1 MTAKRWTLTDDGT
14 RTHVDTLELSQRELG
29 TAALDCTVEKRTLRG
44 GLSEGVEIVEVD
56 NGTCQFTILPTRGLS
71 IWKACIETL
80 PLGWNSPVR
89 GPVHPDFVPQ
99 EEANGLGFL
108 DGFDELLVRCGLLSN
123 GAPEFD
129 PRGHLQYPLHGRVS
143 NRPAHRLE
151 VSCDQETGEI
161 TIEGEVDDRRFHC
174 WNLRLSS
181 QLRTRPGERG
191 FRIVDCITNL
201 SARPICAQLL
211 YHVNFGRPL
220 LQEGSRVVIPFQ
232 RVVPRDA
239 RAAEDIATWDTYQ
252 RPQEAYS
259 EQCYFCRLT
268 ADHQDMTHVMLR
280 NAAGDRGLSMHW
292 NIAQLPYFTLW
303 KNTVAEE
310 DGYVTGLEPATN
322 FPNQR
327 SFEETHGRV
336 LQLPARGSAIFELRL
351 EGHVDTTQ
359 VDRAAE
365 QISSLQEGT
374 KPEVL
379 CKPHPEW
386 CGTSSESD

>member
-1 MTAKRWTLTDDGT
+1 
-14 RTHVDTLELSQRELG
+14 
-29 TAALDCTVEKRTLRG
+29 
-44 GLSEGVEIVEVD
+44 
-56 NGTCQFTILPTRGLS
+56 
-71 IWKACIETL
+71 
-80 PLGWNSPVR
+80 
-89 GPVHPDFVPQ
+89 
-99 EEANGLGFL
+99 
-108 DGFDELLVRCGLLSN
+108 
-123 GAPEFD
+123 
-129 PRGHLQYPLHGRVS
+129 
-143 NRPAHRLE
+143 
-151 VSCDQETGEI
+151 
-161 TIEGEVDDRRFHC
+161 
-174 WNLRLSS
+174 
-181 QLRTRPGERG
+181 
-191 FRIVDCITNL
+191 
-201 SARPICAQLL
+201 
-211 YHVNFGRPL
+211 
-220 LQEGSRVVIPFQ
+220 VIPFQ

-252 RPQEAYS
+252 GPQEAYS

-268 ADHQDMTHVMLR
+268 ADQQDMTHVMLR

-292 NIAQLPYFTLW
+292 NITQLPYFTVW

-336 LQLPARGSAIFELRL
+336 LQLPARGSAIFELQL
-351 EGHVDTTQ
+351 EGHVDATQ